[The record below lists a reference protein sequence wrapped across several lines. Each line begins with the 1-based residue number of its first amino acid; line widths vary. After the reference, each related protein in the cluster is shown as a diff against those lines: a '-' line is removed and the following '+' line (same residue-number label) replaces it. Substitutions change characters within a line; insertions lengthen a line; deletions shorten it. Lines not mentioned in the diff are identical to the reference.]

1 MRKDKSDGQTG
12 VPEAG
17 EGKRG
22 EEGYLGYLLRQAA
35 NASHN
40 RVAHVLADLDM
51 TPPQFSVLTMIAAYP
66 GISNADIARLTLLTP
81 QTVSVIIANLEKGGS
96 ISRRPH
102 AVHGRIKQLDL
113 TEHGQKLL
121 GEARERVHRVEQE
134 LLGCVPEMD
143 VPAVRRWLAAVAKT
157 MANS

>member
-1 MRKDKSDGQTG
+1 MRKDKSDRQMG

-35 NASHN
+35 NAAHN
-40 RVAHVLADLDM
+40 RMSHVLADLDV
-51 TPPQFSVLTMIAAYP
+51 TPPQFSVLTMIGAYP
-66 GISNADIARLTLLTP
+66 GISNADLARLALLTP
-81 QTVSVIIANLEKGGS
+81 QTVSVIIANLDKNGL

-113 TEHGQKLL
+113 TERGQSLL
-121 GEARERVHRVEQE
+121 SAARERAHTVEAD
-134 LLGCVPEMD
+134 LLGCVPEED
-143 VPAVRRWLAAVAKT
+143 VPVVRRWLASVAKT
-157 MANS
+157 MANM